1 MTFGEQ
7 RTGVALTLNSE
18 SAGTEMVRHLPQN
31 ALFLALMGRSPDPTV
46 SGGIKGSHF
55 RRAERVPAEF
65 VALPGHTSG
74 PTAGRDSG
82 SRRSD
87 LFPDG

>member
-31 ALFLALMGRSPDPTV
+31 ALFLALMGRSPDPTTLRRYRCV
-46 SGGIKGSHF
+46 NQISTGSSSSSPRF
-55 RRAERVPAEF
+55 GARPSF
-65 VALPGHTSG
+65 
-74 PTAGRDSG
+74 
-82 SRRSD
+82 
-87 LFPDG
+87 